1 LTADQKLD
9 WNYLQGVLKLYGSA
23 AGTLRARSV
32 AVSDVQEFHQAL
44 FLHMAEFQLGP
55 MLDRRLSSR
64 LRQVQTKTEKAR
76 AKIESELRAKEMA
89 FGEYADA
96 FNRETIKFQEEMAN
110 AMSPEQYESLF
121 DLKPGD
127 TVLLADPDIVK
138 KAVRS

>member
-1 LTADQKLD
+1 
-9 WNYLQGVLKLYGSA
+9 
-23 AGTLRARSV
+23 
-32 AVSDVQEFHQAL
+32 
-44 FLHMAEFQLGP
+44 
-55 MLDRRLSSR
+55 
-64 LRQVQTKTEKAR
+64 
-76 AKIESELRAKEMA
+76 MA

-138 KAVRS
+138 NAVKS